1 MASKKYALPA
11 FLENRCPPEVY
22 VRWLDRKAKAHI
34 ERDRKRGNTSAMREA
49 YMLAIHEAV
58 TASGGLDEYTG
69 EPLAWQLISTY
80 DNDKSKAG
88 RREYKRTFALLP
100 TVDHV
105 GDGLAAPDFKICSW
119 RSNDCKNDLS
129 HEELLD
135 FCRAVLTHHFD
146 DREADAWD
154 REIERDAASGKL
166 EKLFER
172 SMS

>member
-1 MASKKYALPA
+1 MGSKKYALPT
-11 FLENRCPPEVY
+11 FLENRCPHEVY

-34 ERDRKRGNTSAMREA
+34 KRDRKRGNASDMRES

-58 TASGGLDEYTG
+58 RASGGLDEYTG
-69 EPLAWQLISTY
+69 E
-80 DNDKSKAG
+80 AG
-88 RREYKRTFALLP
+88 RREYKRSFALLP

-166 EKLFER
+166 EKLFEKSVADHR
-172 SMS
+172 ADTSRKI